1 MKEHFTPIVQRGA
14 SAIVSIKVG
23 EEVNVLRHNTERLNE
38 KLGRYMDEVS
48 IHDDGAV
55 SDMVRLSKE
64 IRESIKDLTTFQNQW
79 TQPEDKM
86 VANTI
91 NILKVEMAK
100 ESPET
105 WMRVKNALLNQEDV
119 DLTDIVPQED

>member
-1 MKEHFTPIVQRGA
+1 
-14 SAIVSIKVG
+14 
-23 EEVNVLRHNTERLNE
+23 
-38 KLGRYMDEVS
+38 MDEVS

-105 WMRVKNALLNQEDV
+105 WLRTHSSTKRM
-119 DLTDIVPQED
+119 LT

>member
-1 MKEHFTPIVQRGA
+1 
-14 SAIVSIKVG
+14 
-23 EEVNVLRHNTERLNE
+23 
-38 KLGRYMDEVS
+38 
-48 IHDDGAV
+48 
-55 SDMVRLSKE
+55 
-64 IRESIKDLTTFQNQW
+64 
-79 TQPEDKM
+79 M

-119 DLTDIVPQED
+119 DLTDIVQQED